1 MRKLIKLS
9 IIATV
14 IWLVALY
21 GHALVV
27 MAKPENEI
35 ARTLALSDD
44 YWSPNPSLVKSEGKW
59 DSRVWKWREFLGCSS
74 VQITNSNAYNHATWS
89 SDQQVEIGMLTPP
102 ELDWV
107 YVSGISVGSV
117 WDDLKPS
124 YQPLPLKAS
133 RTSSLTLETRIADWK
148 GAPLSPIIFP
158 SWYAVLTD
166 VWFNVTNV
174 MIEDENG
181 KKEFPSKI
189 LGIDIFYHTMT
200 GSLNTVMGAG
210 NEFSRIEPCK
220 ENFIYSINLAGQDF
234 YSVNDDGLFVI
245 DLMVLLQNAQ
255 QQAAKQGWHFSI
267 DNVELVMLE
276 SIVESYWSYAYAKID
291 WTGIRY
297 CTYTEQHCIIE

>member
-1 MRKLIKLS
+1 MQKLAKLS
-9 IIATV
+9 IIATM

-21 GHALVV
+21 GHALAVMTMSEDGVV
-27 MAKPENEI
+27 
-35 ARTLALSDD
+35 RTLSASDG
-44 YWSPNPSLVKSEGKW
+44 YWSPNPALIKSEGKW
-59 DSRVWKWREFLGCSS
+59 DSRVWKWREFLGCGSM
-74 VQITNSNAYNHATWS
+74 QITNSNAYNYAIWP
-89 SDQQVEIGMLTPP
+89 SDHRVEIGMLTPP
-102 ELDWV
+102 ELDWI

-124 YQPLPLKAS
+124 YQPLPLNVSKAS
-133 RTSSLTLETRIADWK
+133 SLILETRIADWK

-174 MIEDENG
+174 VIEDENG

-200 GSLNTVMGAG
+200 GSLNAVMGAG
-210 NEFSRIEPCK
+210 NEFSRIEPCN

-234 YSVNDDGLFVI
+234 YSVRDDGLVVI

-255 QQAAKQGWHFSI
+255 QQAARQGWHFSI

-276 SIVESYWSYAYAKID
+276 SVVESYWSYAYAKIT

-297 CTYTEQHCIIE
+297 CTYTEHCAIE